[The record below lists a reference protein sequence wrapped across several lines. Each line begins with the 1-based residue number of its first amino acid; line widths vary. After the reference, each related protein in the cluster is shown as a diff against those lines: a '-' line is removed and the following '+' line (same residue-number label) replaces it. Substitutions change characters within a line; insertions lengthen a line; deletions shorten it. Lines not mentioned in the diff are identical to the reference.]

1 MNFVCSSMLVI
12 KVRPKKKRTF
22 KLQTARRN
30 HIQIWTI
37 KKNRLSEGKKE
48 KKILMNFIILEG
60 PVTFVFDVKK
70 RVRKMINE
78 LKATL
83 VISTFASDVFKKKKK
98 DEMKRNVGKKKK
110 THEKI

>member
-12 KVRPKKKRTF
+12 KVRPKKRTF
-22 KLQTARRN
+22 KLQTAQRN

-70 RVRKMINE
+70 K
-78 LKATL
+78 
-83 VISTFASDVFKKKKK
+83 
-98 DEMKRNVGKKKK
+98 G
-110 THEKI
+110 